1 MDTKE
6 AIWVDGTIMEAYN
19 EILKFMSWDHSWYVG
34 GEGSIGHLVYMNLNL
49 KLKLSKKVN

>member
-1 MDTKE
+1 
-6 AIWVDGTIMEAYN
+6 MEAYN
-19 EILKFMSWDHSWYVG
+19 KIIWDHSWYVG